1 MENTADTALV
11 CCCFYGVSNDPDSLP
26 PDSLPPNQ
34 TVMCSRNCLSFNV
47 FTKML
52 TCISKIE
59 VKKEKK
65 KREEARKK
73 GKERKVR
80 ERKRGKG
87 KKGSTVCACL

>member
-1 MENTADTALV
+1 MENPADTALV
-11 CCCFYGVSNDPDSLP
+11 CCCFYGVSND

-47 FTKML
+47 FTKTL
-52 TCISKIE
+52 TCMSKIE
-59 VKKEKK
+59 VKKKK
-65 KREEARKK
+65 KKKKKRKK

-80 ERKRGKG
+80 KRKRSKG